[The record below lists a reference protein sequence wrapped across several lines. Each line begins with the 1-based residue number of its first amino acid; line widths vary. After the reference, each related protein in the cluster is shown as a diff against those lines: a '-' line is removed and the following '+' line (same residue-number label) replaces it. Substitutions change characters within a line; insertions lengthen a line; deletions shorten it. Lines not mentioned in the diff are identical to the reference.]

1 MRRIDLVRSI
11 EGLIGELSPE
21 GREAWEELEQ
31 LALLSP
37 PETDGPSEF
46 LRIGLRIWE
55 TQVIPEDEV
64 AFKALILLR
73 VGLVAEYLAEV
84 GSRREAR
91 EIRKVC
97 AIKAAQV
104 VDHAEGRPVDPD
116 MTAEQ
121 AIALLR
127 RSQGS

>member
-1 MRRIDLVRSI
+1 MRRIDLVRLI

-21 GREAWEELEQ
+21 SREAWEELEQ

-37 PETDGPSEF
+37 PERDGPSEF
-46 LRIGLRIWE
+46 LRIWE
-55 TQVIPEDEV
+55 TKVIPEEEA

-73 VGLVAEYLAEV
+73 VGLAAEYPKEDT
-84 GSRREAR
+84 SRREAR
-91 EIRKVC
+91 EFRRVC

-116 MTAEQ
+116 MSAEQ
-121 AIALLR
+121 AIARLR
-127 RSQGS
+127 RSQGNM

>member
-1 MRRIDLVRSI
+1 VQKIELV
-11 EGLIGELSPE
+11 ELTEVVIARLTPE
-21 GREAWEELEQ
+21 GQETWEELEQ
-31 LALLSP
+31 LALLGP
-37 PETDGPSEF
+37 PERDRESEF
-46 LRIGLRIWE
+46 LRIWE
-55 TQVIPEDEV
+55 TKITPEDEP

-73 VGLVAEYLAEV
+73 VGLEAEYLAED

-104 VDHAEGRPVDPD
+104 VDHAEGRPVDLD
-116 MTAEQ
+116 MTADQ
-121 AIALLR
+121 AIARLS